1 MHFGLCEEDEIY
13 AVIETGGKQYTVA
26 EGQTIQVERMS
37 VQEGDNV
44 NLDRVLMVSRDDNV
58 LIGTPLVKGAKVVA
72 QALGEGRGKKIIVFK
87 YKRKT
92 KYRKKAGHRQ
102 PFTNLLIKN
111 ITVGSRRTKARQA

>member
-1 MHFGLCEEDEIY
+1 MY

-37 VQEGDNV
+37 VEEGATV
-44 NLDRVLMVSRDDNV
+44 NLDRVLMVSRDDNI

-72 QALGEGRGKKIIVFK
+72 QALGEGKSRKIIVFK

-92 KYRKKAGHRQ
+92 KYRKKTGHRQ

-111 ITVGSRRTKARQA
+111 ITVGARRTKARQA